1 MAEQQDYTYDQQAN
15 GEGGFE
21 QFEQQQQNAEPME
34 GQEVDFSAGAGG
46 GGEGKIMDDDDD
58 RKIFVGNLSWE
69 TSQKDLK
76 DYFTKFGEVEN
87 CVLKQDLETKRSRGF
102 GFVVF
107 KDPSTVDKVLD
118 EKTHNLGGRNIDPK
132 KANPRKKEE
141 VIKKIFVGKVDPSLT
156 EAEIKEYF
164 ETFGEVKK
172 IDLPYDKTKEQ
183 RRAFCFV
190 EFKEE
195 DAVKKITDQ
204 AVHKIK
210 DQEVDVK
217 KATQNNQ
224 SKRGRGGWYGYGG
237 GRGGWQGYNQGYG
250 YGGYGYGGYG
260 QGGYGYGYDYYG
272 GGPNYGNWGGYDQ
285 YYNNY
290 GGYGGDGY
298 DYYGYDQEGCSEGMF
313 LLLLFT
319 GDICRKKSL
328 DQKA

>member
-1 MAEQQDYTYDQQAN
+1 
-15 GEGGFE
+15 
-21 QFEQQQQNAEPME
+21 
-34 GQEVDFSAGAGG
+34 AGAGG

-290 GGYGGDGY
+290 GGYGGDGQQQSN
-298 DYYGYDQEGCSEGMF
+298 YG
-313 LLLLFT
+313 
-319 GDICRKKSL
+319 KS
-328 DQKA
+328 QKGGRGGGGGYHPYNR

>member
-1 MAEQQDYTYDQQAN
+1 MAEQTDYTYDQQAN

-34 GQEVDFSAGAGG
+34 GQETDYNASAGG
-46 GGEGKIMDDDDD
+46 GGEGMKVDDDDE

-76 DYFTKFGEVEN
+76 DYFCKFGEVEN
-87 CVLKQDLETKRSRGF
+87 CVLKQDLETRRSRGF

-107 KDPSTVDKVLD
+107 KDVGTVDKVLE
-118 EKTHNLGGRNIDPK
+118 EKTHSLGGRNIDPK
-132 KANPRKKEE
+132 RANPRKKEE
-141 VIKKIFVGKVDPSLT
+141 AIKKIFVGKVDPSLT

-172 IDLPYDKTKEQ
+172 IDLPYDKAKEQ

-204 AVHKIK
+204 SLHKIK

-217 KATQNNQ
+217 KALPNSQN
-224 SKRGRGGWYGYGG
+224 KRGRGGWGYGYGG
-237 GRGGWQGYNQGYG
+237 GRGGWQGYNQG
-250 YGGYGYGGYG
+250 GYGYGGYG
-260 QGGYGYGYDYYG
+260 QGGYGYGGYGYGGYDYYG

-285 YYNNY
+285 NYYNY
-290 GGYGGDGY
+290 GNYGGDGQQQSN
-298 DYYGYDQEGCSEGMF
+298 YGK
-313 LLLLFT
+313 T
-319 GDICRKKSL
+319 
-328 DQKA
+328 QKGGRGGGGGYHPYNR